1 MKISRFIPALLLCTL
16 LSSPAFALFDDKFEA
31 EVVKET
37 DAVTLV
43 RDTQAGGYELL
54 TAAELK
60 KWLDEGKQMVLIDT
74 MPESSYKKEH
84 IAGAKQFLFPV
95 PRMSNWDSKETAGK
109 SEADYAALLGSDKN
123 IPVVIYCGFVKCTRS
138 DNGAAWARKLGF
150 TKVYRFPGGLFAWK
164 GAKFP
169 LEGEQ

>member
-1 MKISRFIPALLLCTL
+1 MKISRLIPALLLCTL

-37 DAVTLV
+37 DAVKLV

-60 KWLDEGKQMVLIDT
+60 KWLDEGKQMLLIDT
-74 MPESSYKKEH
+74 MPEAGFKKEH
-84 IAGAKQFLFPV
+84 IPGAKQFLFPI
-95 PRMSNWDSKETAGK
+95 PRMSTWDSKETAGK

-123 IPVVIYCGFVKCTRS
+123 IPVVIYCGFVNCTRS
-138 DNGAAWARKLGF
+138 DNGASWARKLGF
-150 TKVYRFPGGLFAWK
+150 TKVYRFPGGLYAWK